1 MNVSEK
7 HPFVSVV
14 MPTYNVGK
22 YIEEAVQSI
31 LNQTFLDFE
40 FIIVDDGSSDDTGA
54 IADAYAEK
62 YPSIVR
68 AIHQFPILASGCYSM
83 KRMKESKM
91 SLLNE
96 SGSVM
101 RLIILGNDT
110 LFSIKNRYKLNLL
123 LCDM

>member
-40 FIIVDDGSSDDTGA
+40 FIIVDDGSTDHTPEILRSFSDPR
-54 IADAYAEK
+54 I
-62 YPSIVR
+62 R
-68 AIHQFPILASGCYSM
+68 LLFM
-83 KRMKESKM
+83 KKSKM
-91 SLLNE
+91 SLLKE
-96 SGSVM
+96 SESAM
-101 RLIILGNDT
+101 RLIIGGNDT
-110 LFSIKNRYKLNLL
+110 LFSIKNGYKLN
-123 LCDM
+123 